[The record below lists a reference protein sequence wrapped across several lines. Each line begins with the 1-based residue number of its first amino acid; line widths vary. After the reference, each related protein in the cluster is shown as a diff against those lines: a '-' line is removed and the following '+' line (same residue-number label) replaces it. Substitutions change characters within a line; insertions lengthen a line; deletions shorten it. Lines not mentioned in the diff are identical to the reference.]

1 MMGVWSLGDY
11 FKIDSIRWTYDFL
24 TSPDYLGLDPRRLFV
39 TVYRGSDKA
48 ERDIEAVNTWKEVF
62 GESGIE
68 ADSGVEFDWSNPD
81 DSAKYLYR
89 ITQRSGKDNW
99 WGLPYK
105 GPCGPCSEVYYLLDS
120 NNVDL
125 EKNFEGKSLQ
135 EIEVFIENQVVEIW
149 NNVFMQFEG
158 VKDEND
164 EPLEIIPMISKN
176 IDTGV
181 GYERLLTVLNNKKS
195 PYETDLFTP
204 ILEVVDKYSR

>member
-1 MMGVWSLGDY
+1 M
-11 FKIDSIRWTYDFL
+11 DSIRWTYDFL

-120 NNVDL
+120 
-125 EKNFEGKSLQ
+125 
-135 EIEVFIENQVVEIW
+135 
-149 NNVFMQFEG
+149 
-158 VKDEND
+158 
-164 EPLEIIPMISKN
+164 
-176 IDTGV
+176 
-181 GYERLLTVLNNKKS
+181 
-195 PYETDLFTP
+195 
-204 ILEVVDKYSR
+204 